1 MTEATGP
8 VFDEAHWV
16 IPQWP
21 HPPSCPPLV
30 AMTTTRG
37 SAQIPLN
44 SPGSPHWLHQVHG
57 TRVINLDA
65 WHPGIEADGAWT
77 DRIGEI
83 AVIQTADCL
92 PILMTGQAHPFVAAI
107 HAGWRGL
114 AAGMVASAVEACP
127 GHPDDMQ
134 VWLGPAISQAHYEVD
149 APVYQAFV
157 GQNPTLDDYFQPTR
171 SGHWR
176 ADLVGIAVW
185 QFQRAGVSRIA
196 VSGECTASAPGRYFS
211 HRAGRTP
218 ADRQG
223 RMSSLIW
230 LA

>member
-1 MTEATGP
+1 LG
-8 VFDEAHWV
+8 
-16 IPQWP
+16 
-21 HPPSCPPLV
+21 HPTVAPSAIVPAAGGHDNNARQRPNP
-30 AMTTTRG
+30 
-37 SAQIPLN
+37 AQLSRITALA
-44 SPGSPHWLHQVHG
+44 SPGPWHC
-57 TRVINLDA
+57 VINLDA